1 MPADAHDRPLHEPQQ
16 WVDLNVRDLGA
27 VEGAAHWPATTH
39 AIRAGVDAVR
49 RAGGGTLR
57 IPAGQFTA
65 APFNMTSN
73 MTLYLERDAV
83 LSGTDVF
90 AAHPIIPPLPSYG
103 AGRDHAGGN
112 RRTSLVHGEHL
123 TNVKVLGDWGT
134 IDGNGAPWWMARAN
148 GSEGSVT
155 RGSLIEFMYCDG
167 VEIANLHL
175 KDSPFW
181 TGAMR
186 RPCHRRILWL
196 RYFIVFVNLTRAM
209 LFVCSALVMASIA
222 LATVHPYAS
231 RHVHVHDVDIS
242 SPPGS
247 LNTDGVDPDSCED
260 VVVENMRYTG
270 GDDAIAIKSGDQ
282 KRPCRLPA
290 VQSLVH
296 SRSLKLLTSA
306 LCAAC

>member
-1 MPADAHDRPLHEPQQ
+1 MQNTWSSLHQFPRQLRLLLCLCVLCGHGTCTGTTASRRALVPADAQHHSRPLNEPPQ

-27 VEGAAHWPATTH
+27 VEGASNWPATTH

-83 LSGTDVF
+83 LFGTDVF

-134 IDGNGAPWWMARAN
+134 INGNGALWWNARAN

-155 RGSLIEFMYCDG
+155 RGSLIEFMYCKG
-167 VEIANLHL
+167 VEIANLRL

-181 TGAMR
+181 TGATCRACR
-186 RPCHRRILWL
+186 RPS
-196 RYFIVFVNLTRAM
+196 M
-209 LFVCSALVMASIA
+209 
-222 LATVHPYAS
+222 
-231 RHVHVHDVDIS
+231 
-242 SPPGS
+242 GS
-247 LNTDGVDPDSCED
+247 VTAC
-260 VVVENMRYTG
+260 
-270 GDDAIAIKSGDQ
+270 
-282 KRPCRLPA
+282 
-290 VQSLVH
+290 
-296 SRSLKLLTSA
+296 RSLL
-306 LCAAC
+306 